1 MPAVERTPPEAVS
14 PRCLAA
20 TLGFTPKTI
29 RRLIHEGELRAHR
42 VGRRHWRIFR
52 QDIEDF
58 LARRAN
64 RSAA

>member
-1 MPAVERTPPEAVS
+1 MQTTELTYSEAIS
-14 PRCLAA
+14 PRRLAVI
-20 TLGFTPKTI
+20 LGFTPKTI

-42 VGRRHWRIFR
+42 VGRRQWRIFR